1 MEILKNKKAV
11 IFDLDGTIVDSLD
24 VWNRVDVLL
33 AQALGCKSPDAQV
46 LHRLREQALERF
58 KSDPQPYVRF
68 CGEFGKFFG
77 SKLSAEE
84 VHALRY
90 QISRKVLKS
99 DVRLRE
105 GADVV
110 IKKFASLGMKLAIA
124 TTTRRANIDI
134 YSDVNEAIRQK
145 IHLREYFD
153 VVITMEDVS
162 QIKPD
167 PECYV
172 KALES
177 MCMRLGLTDDTGES
191 CGEVPECWVLVGADR
206 GLCGAYNSELF
217 SYFDREYEKCAVRPL
232 VAVSGKM
239 ARAHC
244 AAKGIE
250 TAAVFSFSALPT
262 YQEAAKAADVLSGLC
277 DSGRVGCVRLVR
289 QRPVNMM
296 LQVPE
301 TVMLCTCARTVPP
314 AETEGGYYCMP
325 DAGAI
330 AGALSAARVRCGMY
344 ALMLECSEGAAAAT
358 VMAMRQASDNASKT
372 AEALKL
378 KINRLR
384 QSRVTAEV
392 LETSSAGDG
401 EGW

>member
-1 MEILKNKKAV
+1 MESPRELK
-11 IFDLDGTIVDSLD
+11 
-24 VWNRVDVLL
+24 RRL
-33 AQALGCKSPDAQV
+33 ASIRTTGQLAGAMRTVASA
-46 LHRLREQALERF
+46 RYSR
-58 KSDPQPYVRF
+58 
-68 CGEFGKFFG
+68 
-77 SKLSAEE
+77 LSALSGPYAE
-84 VHALRY
+84 
-90 QISRKVLKS
+90 
-99 DVRLRE
+99 
-105 GADVV
+105 
-110 IKKFASLGMKLAIA
+110 
-124 TTTRRANIDI
+124 
-134 YSDVNEAIRQK
+134 
-145 IHLREYFD
+145 
-153 VVITMEDVS
+153 
-162 QIKPD
+162 
-167 PECYV
+167 YV

-314 AETEGGYYCMP
+314 AETDGGYYCMP